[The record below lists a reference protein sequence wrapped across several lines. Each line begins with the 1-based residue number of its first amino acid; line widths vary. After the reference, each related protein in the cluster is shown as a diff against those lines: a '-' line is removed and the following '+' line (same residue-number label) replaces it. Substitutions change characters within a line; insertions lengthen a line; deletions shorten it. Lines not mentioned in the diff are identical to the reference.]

1 MGTVS
6 QASLNMKAFVIVS
19 AGFGQDDVAFLD
31 ILMMTVIMISTIIII
46 TIIIFII
53 IMIMIMTNPIQVALV
68 AAVAGEADPYTIG
81 QVLAGQTN
89 GGVITST
96 TYHGGV
102 KVAGFPYTTVAAAV
116 PHTYGSPYAYA
127 PYAYG
132 KREAEAEPE
141 PWTVGQIAAGA
152 HVAEAIKDG
161 RPHNVGVITNAA
173 IAPVAATHL
182 VSGYSAYPYAYSGY
196 PYHAVYGKREAE
208 ANPAL
213 LYSTGVAAYHP
224 YALGAHAVTYAGAPH
239 AVAYTPFGVTHSSNV
254 GICTN
259 VEGAQVPCRRKR
271 ESDPALVYTAGAAVP
286 YGAYG
291 VLPYAGVHGTNP
303 VHAVAYTGA
312 GLTHSSN
319 VGICTNYVGAVVP
332 C

>member
-6 QASLNMKAFVIVS
+6 QASLNMKAFAI
-19 AGFGQDDVAFLD
+19 
-31 ILMMTVIMISTIIII
+31 
-46 TIIIFII
+46 
-53 IMIMIMTNPIQVALV
+53 VALV

-116 PHTYGSPYAYA
+116 PHTYGYPYAY
-127 PYAYG
+127 YG

-173 IAPVAATHL
+173 IAPVAATH
-182 VSGYSAYPYAYSGY
+182 VVAGYSAYPYAYSGY
-196 PYHAVYGKREAE
+196 PYAYYGKREAE
-208 ANPAL
+208 ADPAL
-213 LYSTGVAAYHP
+213 VYSTGVVGYP
-224 YALGAHAVTYAGAPH
+224 YAGAPH

-271 ESDPALVYTAGAAVP
+271 EADADPALVYAAGAVP
-286 YGAYG
+286 YTYG

-303 VHAVAYTGA
+303 VHAVAYTG
-312 GLTHSSN
+312 
-319 VGICTNYVGAVVP
+319 
-332 C
+332 

>member
-6 QASLNMKAFVIVS
+6 QASLNMKAF
-19 AGFGQDDVAFLD
+19 
-31 ILMMTVIMISTIIII
+31 
-46 TIIIFII
+46 FI
-53 IMIMIMTNPIQVALV
+53 VALV

-96 TYHGGV
+96 TSHGGV
-102 KVAGFPYTTVAAAV
+102 KVAGFPYTAVAAPV
-116 PHTYGSPYAYA
+116 VSHTYGYPYAY
-127 PYAYG
+127 YG
-132 KREAEAEPE
+132 KREAEAEPKAD
-141 PWTVGQIAAGA
+141 PALVYSTGLVG
-152 HVAEAIKDG
+152 
-161 RPHNVGVITNAA
+161 
-173 IAPVAATHL
+173 
-182 VSGYSAYPYAYSGY
+182 YPYA
-196 PYHAVYGKREAE
+196 V
-208 ANPAL
+208 
-213 LYSTGVAAYHP
+213 
-224 YALGAHAVTYAGAPH
+224 GAHAVTYAGAPH

-259 VEGAQVPCRRKR
+259 VDGAVVPCRRKR
-271 ESDPALVYTAGAAVP
+271 EADADPALVYAGVGAVP
-286 YGAYG
+286 YTYG

-303 VHAVAYTGA
+303 VHAVAHTAA

>member
-6 QASLNMKAFVIVS
+6 QASLNMKAFVI
-19 AGFGQDDVAFLD
+19 
-31 ILMMTVIMISTIIII
+31 
-46 TIIIFII
+46 
-53 IMIMIMTNPIQVALV
+53 VALV

-89 GGVITST
+89 GGVLTST

-102 KVAGFPYTTVAAAV
+102 KVEGFPYTKAV
-116 PHTYGSPYAYA
+116 LPAVTYAGWPYAHA
-127 PYAYG
+127 GVLYG
-132 KREAEAEPE
+132 KREAEAE

-173 IAPVAATHL
+173 IAPVATYA
-182 VSGYSAYPYAYSGY
+182 AYPYAHHY
-196 PYHAVYGKREAE
+196 PYAYYGKREAE
-208 ANPAL
+208 AEPKADPAL
-213 LYSTGVAAYHP
+213 VYSTGLVGAYP
-224 YALGAHAVTYAGAPH
+224 YAVGAH

-259 VEGAQVPCRRKR
+259 NLGAVVPCRRKR
-271 ESDPALVYTAGAAVP
+271 EAEADPALVYSTVGAVP
-286 YGAYG
+286 YTYG

-303 VHAVAYTGA
+303 VHAVAYTAA

-319 VGICTNYVGAVVP
+319 VGICTNYLGAAVP

>member
-6 QASLNMKAFVIVS
+6 QACLNMKAFVI
-19 AGFGQDDVAFLD
+19 
-31 ILMMTVIMISTIIII
+31 
-46 TIIIFII
+46 
-53 IMIMIMTNPIQVALV
+53 VALV

-89 GGVITST
+89 GGVLTST

-102 KVAGFPYTTVAAAV
+102 KVAGFPYTKVAAV
-116 PHTYGSPYAYA
+116 PAVSYAAAYPYAHAGVY
-127 PYAYG
+127 YG
-132 KREAEAEPE
+132 KREAEAE

-161 RPHNVGVITNAA
+161 RAHNVGVITNAA
-173 IAPVAATHL
+173 IAPIAATH
-182 VSGYSAYPYAYSGY
+182 VAYAGYPYAY
-196 PYHAVYGKREAE
+196 YGKREAE
-208 ANPAL
+208 ADPAL
-213 LYSTGVAAYHP
+213 LYTSGLVGYP
-224 YALGAHAVTYAGAPH
+224 YAVGAHAVTYAGAPH
-239 AVAYTPFGVTHSSNV
+239 AVAHTPFGTTHSSNV

-259 VEGAQVPCRRKR
+259 VSGAVVPCRRKR
-271 ESDPALVYTAGAAVP
+271 EADADPALVYAGVGAVP
-286 YGAYG
+286 YTYG

-303 VHAVAYTGA
+303 IHAVAHTAA

>member
-1 MGTVS
+1 
-6 QASLNMKAFVIVS
+6 MKAFVI
-19 AGFGQDDVAFLD
+19 
-31 ILMMTVIMISTIIII
+31 
-46 TIIIFII
+46 
-53 IMIMIMTNPIQVALV
+53 VALV

-89 GGVITST
+89 
-96 TYHGGV
+96 
-102 KVAGFPYTTVAAAV
+102 
-116 PHTYGSPYAYA
+116 
-127 PYAYG
+127 
-132 KREAEAEPE
+132 
-141 PWTVGQIAAGA
+141 
-152 HVAEAIKDG
+152 
-161 RPHNVGVITNAA
+161 VGVITNAV
-173 IAPVAATHL
+173 IAPVAATHV

-196 PYHAVYGKREAE
+196 PYAYYGKREAE
-208 ANPAL
+208 ADPAL
-213 LYSTGVAAYHP
+213 VYSTGVVGYP
-224 YALGAHAVTYAGAPH
+224 YAVGAHAVTYAGAPH

-271 ESDPALVYTAGAAVP
+271 EADADPALVYAAGAVP
-286 YGAYG
+286 YTYG

-312 GLTHSSN
+312 GVTHSSN

>member
-6 QASLNMKAFVIVS
+6 QASRNMKAFVIV
-19 AGFGQDDVAFLD
+19 
-31 ILMMTVIMISTIIII
+31 
-46 TIIIFII
+46 
-53 IMIMIMTNPIQVALV
+53 ALV
-68 AAVAGEADPYTIG
+68 AAVSGEADPYTIG

-89 GGVITST
+89 GGVLTST

-102 KVAGFPYTTVAAAV
+102 KVAGFPYTKVAAV
-116 PHTYGSPYAYA
+116 PAVSYAAAYPYAHAGVY
-127 PYAYG
+127 YG
-132 KREAEAEPE
+132 KREAEAE

-161 RPHNVGVITNAA
+161 RAHNVGVITNAA
-173 IAPVAATHL
+173 IAPVAATH
-182 VSGYSAYPYAYSGY
+182 VVSAYAGY
-196 PYHAVYGKREAE
+196 PYTYGYYGKREAE
-208 ANPAL
+208 ADPAVVYTSGL
-213 LYSTGVAAYHP
+213 VGYP
-224 YALGAHAVTYAGAPH
+224 YTVGAHAVTYAGAPH

-259 VEGAQVPCRRKR
+259 VDGAVVPCRRKR
-271 ESDPALVYTAGAAVP
+271 EADADPALVYAGAVP
-286 YGAYG
+286 YTYG

-303 VHAVAYTGA
+303 VHAVAHTAA

>member
-6 QASLNMKAFVIVS
+6 QASLNMKAFVI
-19 AGFGQDDVAFLD
+19 
-31 ILMMTVIMISTIIII
+31 
-46 TIIIFII
+46 
-53 IMIMIMTNPIQVALV
+53 VALV

-116 PHTYGSPYAYA
+116 PHTYGYPYAY
-127 PYAYG
+127 YG

-173 IAPVAATHL
+173 IAPVAATHV
-182 VSGYSAYPYAYSGY
+182 VSGYSAYPYAYSG
-196 PYHAVYGKREAE
+196 KREAE
-208 ANPAL
+208 ADPAL
-213 LYSTGVAAYHP
+213 VYSTGVVGYP
-224 YALGAHAVTYAGAPH
+224 YAVGAHAVTYAGAPH

-259 VEGAQVPCRRKR
+259 VDGAVVPCRRKR
-271 ESDPALVYTAGAAVP
+271 EADADPALVYAGVGAVP
-286 YGAYG
+286 YTYG

-303 VHAVAYTGA
+303 VHAVAHTAA

>member
-6 QASLNMKAFVIVS
+6 QASRNMKAFVI
-19 AGFGQDDVAFLD
+19 
-31 ILMMTVIMISTIIII
+31 
-46 TIIIFII
+46 
-53 IMIMIMTNPIQVALV
+53 VALV

-89 GGVITST
+89 GGVLTST

-102 KVAGFPYTTVAAAV
+102 KVAGFPYTKVAAV
-116 PHTYGSPYAYA
+116 PHTYTYGYPYAY
-127 PYAYG
+127 YG

-141 PWTVGQIAAGA
+141 ADPALVYSTGPVG
-152 HVAEAIKDG
+152 
-161 RPHNVGVITNAA
+161 
-173 IAPVAATHL
+173 
-182 VSGYSAYPYAYSGY
+182 YPYA
-196 PYHAVYGKREAE
+196 V
-208 ANPAL
+208 
-213 LYSTGVAAYHP
+213 
-224 YALGAHAVTYAGAPH
+224 GAHAVTYAGAPH
-239 AVAYTPFGVTHSSNV
+239 AVAYTPFGVTLSSNV

-259 VEGAQVPCRRKR
+259 VDGAVVPCRRKR
-271 ESDPALVYTAGAAVP
+271 EADADPALVYAAGAVP
-286 YGAYG
+286 YTYG

-303 VHAVAYTGA
+303 VHAVAYTAA

>member
-1 MGTVS
+1 MGVS
-6 QASLNMKAFVIVS
+6 QASLNMKAFVI
-19 AGFGQDDVAFLD
+19 
-31 ILMMTVIMISTIIII
+31 
-46 TIIIFII
+46 
-53 IMIMIMTNPIQVALV
+53 VALV

-89 GGVITST
+89 GGVLTST

-102 KVAGFPYTTVAAAV
+102 KVEGFPYTKAV
-116 PHTYGSPYAYA
+116 LPAVTYAGWPYAHA
-127 PYAYG
+127 GVLYG
-132 KREAEAEPE
+132 KREAEAE

-173 IAPVAATHL
+173 IAPVATYAA
-182 VSGYSAYPYAYSGY
+182 YPYPYAY
-196 PYHAVYGKREAE
+196 YGKREAE
-208 ANPAL
+208 AEPKADPAL
-213 LYSTGVAAYHP
+213 VYSTGLVGYP
-224 YALGAHAVTYAGAPH
+224 YAVGAHAVTYAGAPH

-259 VEGAQVPCRRKR
+259 NLGAVVPCRRKR
-271 ESDPALVYTAGAAVP
+271 EADADPALVYAGVGAVP
-286 YGAYG
+286 YTYG

-303 VHAVAYTGA
+303 VHAVAHTAA

>member
-1 MGTVS
+1 MMV
-6 QASLNMKAFVIVS
+6 LFMF
-19 AGFGQDDVAFLD
+19 D
-31 ILMMTVIMISTIIII
+31 ILMMSSIMINMITITITITNII
-46 TIIIFII
+46 TTS
-53 IMIMIMTNPIQVALV
+53 MMMTKRLLQVALV

-102 KVAGFPYTTVAAAV
+102 KVAGFPYTTVAAAAV
-116 PHTYGSPYAYA
+116 PHTYGYPYAY
-127 PYAYG
+127 YG
-132 KREAEAEPE
+132 KREAEAEAE

-152 HVAEAIKDG
+152 HIAEAIKDG

-173 IAPVAATHL
+173 IAPLAATH
-182 VSGYSAYPYAYSGY
+182 VVAGYSAYPYAYSGY
-196 PYHAVYGKREAE
+196 PHAAYSGYPHAYYGKREAE
-208 ANPAL
+208 ADPAL
-213 LYSTGVAAYHP
+213 VYTAGAVPYTTGVVGYP
-224 YALGAHAVTYAGAPH
+224 YAVGAHAVTYAGAPH

-259 VEGAQVPCRRKR
+259 NLGAAVPCRRKR
-271 ESDPALVYTAGAAVP
+271 EAEADPALVYTAGAVP
-286 YGAYG
+286 YTYG
-291 VLPYAGVHGTNP
+291 GLPYAGLPYAGLAYAGVHGTNP
-303 VHAVAYTGA
+303 VHAVAHTAA

-319 VGICTNYVGAVVP
+319 VGICTNYIGAVVP

>member
-6 QASLNMKAFVIVS
+6 QACLNMKAFVI
-19 AGFGQDDVAFLD
+19 
-31 ILMMTVIMISTIIII
+31 
-46 TIIIFII
+46 
-53 IMIMIMTNPIQVALV
+53 VALV

-89 GGVITST
+89 GGVLTST

-102 KVAGFPYTTVAAAV
+102 KVAGFPYTKVAAV
-116 PHTYGSPYAYA
+116 PHTYTYGYPYAY
-127 PYAYG
+127 YG

-141 PWTVGQIAAGA
+141 ADPALVYSTGLVG
-152 HVAEAIKDG
+152 
-161 RPHNVGVITNAA
+161 
-173 IAPVAATHL
+173 
-182 VSGYSAYPYAYSGY
+182 YPYA
-196 PYHAVYGKREAE
+196 V
-208 ANPAL
+208 
-213 LYSTGVAAYHP
+213 
-224 YALGAHAVTYAGAPH
+224 GAHAVTYAGAPH

-259 VEGAQVPCRRKR
+259 NLGAVVPCRRKR
-271 ESDPALVYTAGAAVP
+271 EADPALVYAGVGAVP
-286 YGAYG
+286 YTYG

-303 VHAVAYTGA
+303 VHAVAHTAA

>member
-6 QASLNMKAFVIVS
+6 QASLNMKAFVI
-19 AGFGQDDVAFLD
+19 
-31 ILMMTVIMISTIIII
+31 
-46 TIIIFII
+46 
-53 IMIMIMTNPIQVALV
+53 VALV

-89 GGVITST
+89 GGVLTST

-102 KVAGFPYTTVAAAV
+102 KVAGFPYTKVAAV
-116 PHTYGSPYAYA
+116 PHTYTYGYPYAY
-127 PYAYG
+127 YG

-173 IAPVAATHL
+173 IAPVAATH
-182 VSGYSAYPYAYSGY
+182 VVAGYSAYPYAYSGY
-196 PYHAVYGKREAE
+196 PYAYYGKREAE
-208 ANPAL
+208 AEPKADPAL
-213 LYSTGVAAYHP
+213 VYSTGLVGAYP
-224 YALGAHAVTYAGAPH
+224 YAVGAHAVTYAGAPH

-259 VEGAQVPCRRKR
+259 NLGAVVPCRRKR
-271 ESDPALVYTAGAAVP
+271 EADADPALVYSTVGAVP
-286 YGAYG
+286 YTYG

-303 VHAVAYTGA
+303 VHAVAYTAA

-319 VGICTNYVGAVVP
+319 VGICTNYLGAVVP

>member
-6 QASLNMKAFVIVS
+6 QSSLNMKAFVI
-19 AGFGQDDVAFLD
+19 
-31 ILMMTVIMISTIIII
+31 
-46 TIIIFII
+46 
-53 IMIMIMTNPIQVALV
+53 VALV

-116 PHTYGSPYAYA
+116 PHTYAYPSYPYAF
-127 PYAYG
+127 YG

-173 IAPVAATHL
+173 IAPVAATHV

-208 ANPAL
+208 ADPAL

-271 ESDPALVYTAGAAVP
+271 EADADPALVYAAGAAVP
-286 YGAYG
+286 YGTYG

-312 GLTHSSN
+312 GPTHSSN

>member
-6 QASLNMKAFVIVS
+6 QASRNMKAFVIV
-19 AGFGQDDVAFLD
+19 
-31 ILMMTVIMISTIIII
+31 
-46 TIIIFII
+46 
-53 IMIMIMTNPIQVALV
+53 ALV
-68 AAVAGEADPYTIG
+68 AAVSGEADPYTIG

-96 TYHGGV
+96 TYHGGG
-102 KVAGFPYTTVAAAV
+102 KVAGFPYTAVAAPV
-116 PHTYGSPYAYA
+116 VSHTYGYPYAY
-127 PYAYG
+127 YG

-173 IAPVAATHL
+173 IAPVAATHV

-196 PYHAVYGKREAE
+196 PYAYYGKREAE
-208 ANPAL
+208 ADPAL
-213 LYSTGVAAYHP
+213 VYSSGVVSYP
-224 YALGAHAVTYAGAPH
+224 Y

-271 ESDPALVYTAGAAVP
+271 EADADPALVYAAGAVP
-286 YGAYG
+286 YTYG

-319 VGICTNYVGAVVP
+319 V
-332 C
+332 

>member
-6 QASLNMKAFVIVS
+6 LI
-19 AGFGQDDVAFLD
+19 
-31 ILMMTVIMISTIIII
+31 
-46 TIIIFII
+46 
-53 IMIMIMTNPIQVALV
+53 VALV

-89 GGVITST
+89 GGVLTST

-102 KVAGFPYTTVAAAV
+102 KVAGFPYTAVAAPV
-116 PHTYGSPYAYA
+116 VSHTYGYPYAY
-127 PYAYG
+127 YG

-173 IAPVAATHL
+173 IAPIAAPHVVA
-182 VSGYSAYPYAYSGY
+182 GYSAYPYAYSGY
-196 PYHAVYGKREAE
+196 PYAYYGKREAE
-208 ANPAL
+208 AEPKADPAL
-213 LYSTGVAAYHP
+213 VYSTGLVGYP
-224 YALGAHAVTYAGAPH
+224 YAVGAHAVTYAGAPH

-259 VEGAQVPCRRKR
+259 VDGAVVPCRRKR
-271 ESDPALVYTAGAAVP
+271 EADPALVYSTVGAVP
-286 YGAYG
+286 YTYG

-303 VHAVAYTGA
+303 VHAVAYTTA

-319 VGICTNYVGAVVP
+319 VGICTNYLGAAVP

>member
-6 QASLNMKAFVIVS
+6 QACLNMKAFVIV
-19 AGFGQDDVAFLD
+19 
-31 ILMMTVIMISTIIII
+31 
-46 TIIIFII
+46 
-53 IMIMIMTNPIQVALV
+53 ALV
-68 AAVAGEADPYTIG
+68 AAVSGEADPYTIG

-89 GGVITST
+89 GGVLTST

-102 KVAGFPYTTVAAAV
+102 KVAAV
-116 PHTYGSPYAYA
+116 PHTYTYGYPYAY
-127 PYAYG
+127 YG

-152 HVAEAIKDG
+152 H
-161 RPHNVGVITNAA
+161 AA
-173 IAPVAATHL
+173 IAPIAATH
-182 VSGYSAYPYAYSGY
+182 VAYAGYPYAY
-196 PYHAVYGKREAE
+196 YGKREAE
-208 ANPAL
+208 ADPAL
-213 LYSTGVAAYHP
+213 LYTSGLVGYP
-224 YALGAHAVTYAGAPH
+224 YAVGAHAVTYAGAPH
-239 AVAYTPFGVTHSSNV
+239 AVAHTPFGTTHSSNV

-259 VEGAQVPCRRKR
+259 VSGAVVPYRRKR
-271 ESDPALVYTAGAAVP
+271 EADADPALVYAGAVP
-286 YGAYG
+286 YTYG

-303 VHAVAYTGA
+303 VHAVAHTAA

>member
-1 MGTVS
+1 
-6 QASLNMKAFVIVS
+6 MKAFVI
-19 AGFGQDDVAFLD
+19 
-31 ILMMTVIMISTIIII
+31 
-46 TIIIFII
+46 
-53 IMIMIMTNPIQVALV
+53 VALV

-89 GGVITST
+89 GGVLTST

-102 KVAGFPYTTVAAAV
+102 KVAGFPYTAVAAPVVSHA
-116 PHTYGSPYAYA
+116 YAGYPYAY
-127 PYAYG
+127 YG

-173 IAPVAATHL
+173 IAPVAATH
-182 VSGYSAYPYAYSGY
+182 VVAGYSAYPYAYSGY
-196 PYHAVYGKREAE
+196 PYAYYGKREAE
-208 ANPAL
+208 ADPAL
-213 LYSTGVAAYHP
+213 VYSTGLVGYP
-224 YALGAHAVTYAGAPH
+224 YTVGAHAVTYAGAPH
-239 AVAYTPFGVTHSSNV
+239 AVAHTPFGTTHSSNV

-259 VEGAQVPCRRKR
+259 VNGAVVPCRRKR
-271 ESDPALVYTAGAAVP
+271 EADADPALVYAGAAVP
-286 YGAYG
+286 YTYG

-303 VHAVAYTGA
+303 VHAVAHTAA

>member
-6 QASLNMKAFVIVS
+6 QASLSMKAFVI
-19 AGFGQDDVAFLD
+19 
-31 ILMMTVIMISTIIII
+31 
-46 TIIIFII
+46 
-53 IMIMIMTNPIQVALV
+53 VALV

-116 PHTYGSPYAYA
+116 PHTYGYPYAY
-127 PYAYG
+127 YG
-132 KREAEAEPE
+132 KREAESEPE

-173 IAPVAATHL
+173 IAPVAATHV
-182 VSGYSAYPYAYSGY
+182 VSSYSAYPYAYSGY
-196 PYHAVYGKREAE
+196 PYAV
-208 ANPAL
+208 
-213 LYSTGVAAYHP
+213 
-224 YALGAHAVTYAGAPH
+224 GAHAVTYAGAPH

-254 GICTN
+254 
-259 VEGAQVPCRRKR
+259 
-271 ESDPALVYTAGAAVP
+271 
-286 YGAYG
+286 
-291 VLPYAGVHGTNP
+291 
-303 VHAVAYTGA
+303 
-312 GLTHSSN
+312 
-319 VGICTNYVGAVVP
+319 
-332 C
+332 

>member
-6 QASLNMKAFVIVS
+6 QASLNMKAFVI
-19 AGFGQDDVAFLD
+19 
-31 ILMMTVIMISTIIII
+31 
-46 TIIIFII
+46 
-53 IMIMIMTNPIQVALV
+53 VALV

-116 PHTYGSPYAYA
+116 PHTYGYPYAY
-127 PYAYG
+127 YG

-152 HVAEAIKDG
+152 
-161 RPHNVGVITNAA
+161 NVGVITNAA
-173 IAPVAATHL
+173 IAPVAATRV
-182 VSGYSAYPYAYSGY
+182 VSAYAGYPYAYSGY
-196 PYHAVYGKREAE
+196 PYAYYGKREAE
-208 ANPAL
+208 AEPEADPAL
-213 LYSTGVAAYHP
+213 VYSTGLVGYP
-224 YALGAHAVTYAGAPH
+224 YAVGAHAVTYAGAPH

-259 VEGAQVPCRRKR
+259 VDGAVVPCRRKR
-271 ESDPALVYTAGAAVP
+271 EANADPALVYAAGAVP
-286 YGAYG
+286 Y
-291 VLPYAGVHGTNP
+291 
-303 VHAVAYTGA
+303 
-312 GLTHSSN
+312 
-319 VGICTNYVGAVVP
+319 
-332 C
+332 